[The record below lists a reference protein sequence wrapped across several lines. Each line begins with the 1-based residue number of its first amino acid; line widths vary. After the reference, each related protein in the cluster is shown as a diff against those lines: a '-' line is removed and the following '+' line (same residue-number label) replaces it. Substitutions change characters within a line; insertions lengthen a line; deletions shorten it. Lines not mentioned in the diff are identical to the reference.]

1 MDDLQSA
8 LESLLNN
15 PEELEQLAQTASAM
29 LQGGDA
35 EGSSGPSL
43 SDLQS
48 FMKTLKSDAGN
59 PSQQLLTA
67 LRPYLSESRQARLD
81 HAAKI
86 ARLSRFAEFAFGS
99 ELSDG

>member
-8 LESLLNN
+8 LESLLKN

-43 SDLQS
+43 SELRS
-48 FMKTLKSDAGN
+48 FMQNLKSDAGE

-81 HAAKI
+81 RASKI
-86 ARLSRFAEFAFGS
+86 ARLSRFAEFALGS